1 MLGDIL
7 RWYLWVQAFALGG
20 WLIASRWLAGLP
32 DRGYGISKVV
42 GLVVGGFAYWAG
54 VTLGLSGNHSGAA
67 LLALAAVWLIGLWL
81 RRAATDPFP
90 PLPYLAVVELLFA
103 LAFAGWSLVRAYS
116 PEITSAGGE
125 KFMEAMMINAILRS
139 PSFPPN
145 DAWLAGYPL
154 SYYYFGYLIFAML
167 ILLNG
172 IPSAVGFNLGGA
184 MIFALTIVGA
194 FSLGYNLRAGLVPSA
209 RPPRA
214 ALAAGLLTAAMLALM
229 GNLGGVL
236 GLLKCADALPTT
248 FWAWLDVRETAARSY
263 ACDGLIPR
271 EFYGWWWDWSRV
283 VKDTTPDGRYQETIT
298 EFPIFSFVLGDN
310 HPHVMSLPL
319 AMLAL
324 SLAFAALRAGAPSQT
339 QPVPAQTA
347 AAHLLLTAIVLGGLA
362 FMNTWDWPIYSL
374 LFVVASV
381 LGSRRLLPALARSAG
396 ALALGY
402 VLYLPWQLTF
412 ASQASGI
419 GINLFNGT
427 RLTHFGLLFAP
438 FLIAALGFL
447 GWGTRAVRAPAGRVL
462 GSALGLAGLTIAAGI
477 AGAAALGLL
486 SPQGRALIAEWQSSG
501 SALGYPSALVTQR
514 LVERATAPWTIL
526 LLAGI
531 AAWGAVMIAYS
542 QRETGSG
549 PSASDRFA
557 LMLLAA
563 GALLALAVEFAFV
576 RDLFGTRMN
585 TVFKFYYQAWTLW
598 SVAGGYATLRLLSAP
613 GIANRALGAAALCA
627 VALGLI
633 YPPMAIYAR
642 SNGFREAPT
651 LDGATYL
658 QAQRPEDAALI
669 TWLNANAQGTPH
681 VLEAPPESTFGAYA
695 YESRIATFTGLPTVL
710 GWGGHQHQWR
720 GRTDLQ
726 AERFPLIER
735 LYNTPDP
742 LEARALLRQFEI
754 TYVVVGQ
761 VERARFSAD
770 GLAKFESLCRLV
782 FRAGQS
788 ALYHCPT
795 P

>member
-7 RWYLWVQAFALGG
+7 RWYLWVQAFAFGG

-81 RRAATDPFP
+81 RRAATDPLP
-90 PLPYLAVVELLFA
+90 PLPYLAVVELLFG

-139 PSFPPN
+139 PAFPPN

-167 ILLNG
+167 ILLSG
-172 IPSAVGFNLGGA
+172 VPSAVGFNLGGA
-184 MIFALTIVGA
+184 MIFALTVVGA
-194 FSLGYNLRAGLVPSA
+194 FSLGYNLRAGLAPQA
-209 RPPRA
+209 RLSRA

-229 GNLGGVL
+229 GNLGGAL
-236 GLLKCADALPTT
+236 GLLKCADALPAA
-248 FWAWLDVRETAARSY
+248 FWAWLDVRETATRSY

-298 EFPIFSFVLGDN
+298 EVPIFSFVLGDN
-310 HPHVMSLPL
+310 HPHVMGLPL
-319 AMLAL
+319 AMLVL
-324 SLAFAALRAGAPSQT
+324 SLAFAALRPAQAQSTPAQAGASF
-339 QPVPAQTA
+339 A
-347 AAHLLLTAIVLGGLA
+347 LTAVTLGGLA

-374 LFVVASV
+374 VFVAANV
-381 LGSRRLLPALARSAG
+381 LGSPRLLPALARGAG

-402 VLYLPWQLTF
+402 ALYLPWQLTF

-419 GINLFNGT
+419 GINLFNST
-427 RLTHFGLLFAP
+427 RLTHFGVLFAP
-438 FLIAALGFL
+438 FLVAGLGFL
-447 GWGTRAVRAPAGRVL
+447 AWATRETRAPTGRVL
-462 GSALGLAGLTIAAGI
+462 GSAVGLAGLTIAAGI
-477 AGAAALGLL
+477 LGTATIGLL
-486 SPQGRALIAEWQSSG
+486 SPQGRALFEAWQTTG
-501 SALGYPSALVTQR
+501 SVLGYPGALVTQR
-514 LVERATAPWTIL
+514 LIARAMSPWTIL

-531 AAWGAVMIAYS
+531 AAWGAMVIAN
-542 QRETGSG
+542 QREVAHSRFAG
-549 PSASDRFA
+549 DRFA
-557 LMLLAA
+557 LLLFAA
-563 GALLALAVEFAFV
+563 GALLALVVEFAFV

-598 SVAGGYATLRLLSAP
+598 AIAGGYAITRLLSAP
-613 GIANRALGAAALCA
+613 PRLYRALGALALCA
-627 VALGLI
+627 VALGMA

-642 SNGFREAPT
+642 SDGFRKAPT
-651 LDGATYL
+651 LDGAAYL
-658 QAQRPEDAALI
+658 RTQHAEDAALI
-669 TWLNANAQGTPH
+669 AWLNTNIQGAPRI
-681 VLEAPPESTFGAYA
+681 LEAPPDGAFGAYA
-695 YESRIATFTGLPTVL
+695 YEGRMATFTGLPTVL

-720 GRTDLQ
+720 GRTDIQ
-726 AERFPLIER
+726 AERFPLIEQ

-742 LEARALLRQFEI
+742 TEARALLRQFGI
-754 TYVVVGQ
+754 TYVVIGQ
-761 VERARFSAD
+761 VERARFSVD
-770 GLAKFESLCRLV
+770 GLDKFEALCAPA
-782 FRAGQS
+782 FRVGQS
-788 ALYHCPT
+788 AVYHCP
-795 P
+795 

>member
-7 RWYLWVQAFALGG
+7 LWYLWVQAFALGG

-42 GLVVGGFAYWAG
+42 GLIVGGFAYWAG

-81 RRAATDPFP
+81 RRAATDLLP
-90 PLPYLAVVELLFA
+90 PLPYLAAVELLFA

-139 PSFPPN
+139 PAFPPN

-167 ILLNG
+167 ILLSG
-172 IPSAVGFNLGGA
+172 VPSAVGFNLGGA
-184 MIFALTIVGA
+184 MIFALTVVGA
-194 FSLGYNLRAGLVPSA
+194 FSLGYNLRAGLAPSA

-214 ALAAGLLTAAMLALM
+214 AFAAGLLTAAMLALM

-236 GLLKCADALPTT
+236 GLLKCADALPAA
-248 FWAWLDVRETAARSY
+248 FWAWLDVRETATRSY

-310 HPHVMSLPL
+310 HPHVMGLPL
-319 AMLAL
+319 AMLVL
-324 SLAFAALRAGAPSQT
+324 SLAFAALRPAQAQSTPAQAGAGF
-339 QPVPAQTA
+339 A
-347 AAHLLLTAIVLGGLA
+347 LTAVTLGGLA

-374 LFVVASV
+374 VFIAANV
-381 LGSRRLLPALARSAG
+381 LGSRQPLPALARGAG

-402 VLYLPWQLTF
+402 ALYLPWQLTF

-438 FLIAALGFL
+438 FLIAGLGFL
-447 GWGTRAVRAPAGRVL
+447 AWATRAVRAPTGRVL
-462 GSALGLAGLTIAAGI
+462 GSAVGLAGLTIAAGI

-486 SPQGRALIAEWQSSG
+486 SPQGRALFEAWQTTDSV
-501 SALGYPSALVTQR
+501 LGYPSALVTQR
-514 LVERATAPWTIL
+514 LIARAMSPWTIL

-531 AAWGAVMIAYS
+531 AAWGTIVIAN
-542 QRETGSG
+542 QREVAHSLF
-549 PSASDRFA
+549 ASDTFA
-557 LMLLAA
+557 LLLFAA
-563 GALLALAVEFAFV
+563 GALLALVVEFAFV

-598 SVAGGYATLRLLSAP
+598 AIAGGYAIMRLLSAP
-613 GIANRALGAAALCA
+613 TWLYRALGALALCA
-627 VALGLI
+627 VALGMV

-642 SNGFREAPT
+642 SDGFRQAPT
-651 LDGATYL
+651 LDGAAYL
-658 QAQRPEDAALI
+658 RADDAALI
-669 TWLNANAQGTPH
+669 AWLNANVQGAPRI
-681 VLEAPPESTFGAYA
+681 LEAPPDGAFGAYA
-695 YESRIATFTGLPTVL
+695 YEGRMATFTGLPTVL

-720 GRTDLQ
+720 GRTDIQ
-726 AERFPLIER
+726 AERFPLIEQ

-742 LEARALLRQFEI
+742 TEARALLRQFGI

-770 GLAKFESLCRLV
+770 GLDKFEALCALA
-782 FRAGQS
+782 FRVGQS
-788 ALYHCPT
+788 AIYHCP
-795 P
+795 

>member
-1 MLGDIL
+1 MFGDVL
-7 RWYLWVQAFALGG
+7 LWYLWVQAFALGG
-20 WLIASRWLAGLP
+20 WLIAARWLAGLP

-42 GLVVGGFAYWAG
+42 GLVIGGFAYWAG
-54 VTLGLSGNHSGAA
+54 VTLGLSGNHAGAA
-67 LLALAAVWLIGLWL
+67 LLGLAAVWLAGLWL
-81 RRAATDPFP
+81 HKATPAAAQALP
-90 PLPYLAVVELLFA
+90 PLPYLVLIELLFA
-103 LAFAGWSLVRAYS
+103 LSFLGWSIVRAHS
-116 PEITSAGGE
+116 PEIVSAGGE

-167 ILLNG
+167 ILLSG
-172 IPSAVGFNLGGA
+172 VPSAVGFNLGGA
-184 MIFALTIVGA
+184 MIFALTTVGA
-194 FSLGYNLRAGLVPSA
+194 FSLGYNLRAGLAPSA

-214 ALAAGLLTAAMLALM
+214 ALATGLLTAAMLALM

-283 VKDTTPDGRYQETIT
+283 VKDTAPDGRYQETIT

-310 HPHVMSLPL
+310 HPHVMGLPL

-324 SLAFAALRAGAPSQT
+324 SLALAALC
-339 QPVPAQTA
+339 PAQVHSAPTQSVA
-347 AAHLLLTAIVLGGLA
+347 GFALTAVTLGGLA

-381 LGSRRLLPALARSAG
+381 LGSRRLFPALARSAG

-427 RLTHFGLLFAP
+427 RLTHLGLLFAP

-447 GWGTRAVRAPAGRVL
+447 GWATRAMRAPAGRVL

-477 AGAAALGLL
+477 AGAAAVGLL

-531 AAWGAVMIAYS
+531 AAWGAVMIVHGW
-542 QRETGSG
+542 REAGG
-549 PSASDRFA
+549 PLSASDRFA

-598 SVAGGYATLRLLSAP
+598 AVAGGYAILRLLSAP

-669 TWLNANAQGTPH
+669 AWLNANAQGAPR
-681 VLEAPPESTFGAYA
+681 VLEAPPDGAFSAYA

-726 AERFPLIER
+726 AERFPLVEQ
-735 LYNTPDP
+735 LYNTPDST
-742 LEARALLRQFEI
+742 EARALLRQFEI

-761 VERARFSAD
+761 VEQARFSAD
-770 GLAKFESLCRLV
+770 GLAKFEALCRPA

-788 ALYHCPT
+788 ALYHCPA